1 MAGMLQSILASCKY
15 PSSRTPRRA
24 GGGATMKT
32 ADDDDHRGNM
42 DTASIEGERE
52 HNVDDVDNDAD
63 NDTEEEEEED
73 MPDVQLAH
81 DQI

>member
-1 MAGMLQSILASCKY
+1 
-15 PSSRTPRRA
+15 
-24 GGGATMKT
+24 MKT

-52 HNVDDVDNDAD
+52 HHVDDVDNDAD
-63 NDTEEEEEED
+63 NDTEEEED

-81 DQI
+81 DQIWDELPVRQRSR